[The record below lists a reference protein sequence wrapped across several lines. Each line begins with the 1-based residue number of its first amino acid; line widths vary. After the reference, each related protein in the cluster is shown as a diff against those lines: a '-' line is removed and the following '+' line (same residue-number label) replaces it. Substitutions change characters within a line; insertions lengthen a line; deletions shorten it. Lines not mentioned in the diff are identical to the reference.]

1 MSQLAVCAI
10 IFILFYER
18 DRQGEVFKVM
28 TNASFFSA
36 FSRLGSFSQVF
47 GKVKEWLI
55 LELLSENE
63 AALVNFCCYKYI
75 IVPMLLRQF
84 RSED

>member
-10 IFILFYER
+10 IFTLFYER

-55 LELLSENE
+55 LELHEIIRVPH
-63 AALVNFCCYKYI
+63 LVSCLAGFNFLCDR
-75 IVPMLLRQF
+75 VH
-84 RSED
+84 